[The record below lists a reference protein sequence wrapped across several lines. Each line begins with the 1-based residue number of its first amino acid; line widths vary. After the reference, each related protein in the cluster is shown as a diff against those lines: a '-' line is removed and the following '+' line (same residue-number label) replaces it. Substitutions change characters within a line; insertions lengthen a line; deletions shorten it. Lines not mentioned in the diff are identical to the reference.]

1 MYISPHFILTTAKMK
16 KLLLLTILLATALS
30 NAQDYYLHC
39 GKIVDTKTGK
49 LLSEKTIVVSGDKIK
64 SIQNGFINGS
74 GEVKVIDLKGKVVLP
89 GFIDL
94 HVHIEGESSPTR
106 YIERFTKNEADAAFQ
121 STVYAERT
129 LMAGFTTVRDLGGSG
144 VNIALRNAI
153 NKGIVKGP
161 RIFTA
166 GKAIGT
172 TGGHADPTNGMKNE
186 LMGDP
191 GPKEGV
197 VNSPED
203 AKKAVRQRY
212 KNGADVIKITATGG
226 VMSVAKN
233 GQNPQF
239 TVEEIKGIVET
250 AKDYGMLTAAHA
262 HGDEGMQRAVKG
274 GIKTIEHGTLMSEE
288 TMALMVKHNTYLV
301 PTISAGKAA
310 ARMAEIPGFLPP
322 VVAKK
327 AREIGPVSQA
337 TFGKAYKKG
346 VPIAFGTDAGV
357 SPHGENGKEF
367 GFMHEAGMP
376 IIETI
381 QSATVT
387 NANLLGMANELGQL
401 NEGFFAD
408 IIAVDE
414 DPLKNVNTLENVIF
428 VMKNGIV
435 YKE

>member
-1 MYISPHFILTTAKMK
+1 MKPSLLVFSFLFAMVAMGQDTYLQCGTIFDSASGKMLK
-16 KLLLLTILLATALS
+16 
-30 NAQDYYLHC
+30 
-39 GKIVDTKTGK
+39 
-49 LLSEKTIVVSGDKIK
+49 ERTIVVSGNRIK
-64 SIQNGFINGS
+64 SIENGFVSGS
-74 GEVKVIDLKGKVVLP
+74 SNDNVIDLRNNYVLP
-89 GFIDL
+89 GFIDM

-106 YIERFTKNEADAAFQ
+106 YLDRFTKNDVDVAFQ
-121 STVYAERT
+121 STVYAKRT

-153 NKGIVKGP
+153 NKGVVDGP
-161 RIFTA
+161 RIYTS

-172 TGGHADPTNGMKNE
+172 TGGHADPTNGMRKE
-186 LMGDP
+186 YMGNP

-197 VNSPED
+197 VNSPEE

-239 TVEEIKGIVET
+239 TVEEIEAIVET

-262 HGDEGMQRAVKG
+262 HGDEGMRRAVVA
-274 GIKTIEHGTLMSEE
+274 GIKTIEHGTLMEE
-288 TMALMVKHNTYLV
+288 PTMDLMIKHDTYLV

-310 ARMAEIPGFLPP
+310 AKMADIPGFLPP

-327 AREIGPVSQA
+327 AKEIGPVSQR
-337 TFGKAYKKG
+337 TFKKAYDKG

-376 IIETI
+376 IVEALK
-381 QSATVT
+381 SAMTT
-387 NANLLGMANELGQL
+387 NAKLLGMKEELGQL
-401 NEGFFAD
+401 KEGFLAD
-408 IIAVDE
+408 IVAVDS
-414 DPLKNVNTLENVIF
+414 DPLQDVNTLENVVF
-428 VMKNGIV
+428 VMKDGKV
-435 YKE
+435 YKN